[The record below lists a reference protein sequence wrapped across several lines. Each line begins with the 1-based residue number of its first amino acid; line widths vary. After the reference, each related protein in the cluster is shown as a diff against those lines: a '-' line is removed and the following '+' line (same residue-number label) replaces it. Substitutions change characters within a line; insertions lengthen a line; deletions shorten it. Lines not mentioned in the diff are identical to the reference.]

1 MKKTVDNSLSSLTK
15 EEVLETIRSIFKDN
29 EESLKYVDSIIS
41 NLVELKKI
49 SDADSK
55 APEDME
61 LVLRYKIMSIP
72 NMVIIDH
79 NDTVQARFI
88 GYTPSDKIKEAIA
101 KIQENS
107 EGRFVVIEDFNGYIS
122 LVADPDSGDTLVFN
136 TSDEAEEEAKKCQNG
151 KVVKL

>member
-1 MKKTVDNSLSSLTK
+1 MKLKLLKFSAGWCGPCKMQK
-15 EEVLETIRSIFKDN
+15 EELAKNPIGIDIQEIDI
-29 EESLKYVDSIIS
+29 DST
-41 NLVELKKI
+41 
-49 SDADSK
+49 

-61 LVLRYKIMSIP
+61 LVQRYKIMSIP

-101 KIQENS
+101 KIQES
-107 EGRFVVIEDFNGYIS
+107 SRGRFVVIEDFNGCIS
-122 LVADPDSGDTLVFN
+122 LVTDPDSGDTLVFD
-136 TSDEAEEEAKKCQNG
+136 TSDEAEEGAKKCQNG

>member
-1 MKKTVDNSLSSLTK
+1 MKLKLLKFSAQWCGPCKMQK
-15 EEVLETIRSIFKDN
+15 EELAKNPIGIDIQEIDI
-29 EESLKYVDSIIS
+29 DST
-41 NLVELKKI
+41 
-49 SDADSK
+49 

-61 LVLRYKIMSIP
+61 SVQKYKIMSIP

-101 KIQENS
+101 KIQES
-107 EGRFVVIEDFNGYIS
+107 SKGRFVVIEDFNEYIS
-122 LVADPDSGDTLVFN
+122 LVADPDSGDTLIFN

>member
-1 MKKTVDNSLSSLTK
+1 MKLKLLKFSAGWCGPCKMQK
-15 EEVLETIRSIFKDN
+15 EEFAKNPIGIDIQEIDI
-29 EESLKYVDSIIS
+29 DST
-41 NLVELKKI
+41 
-49 SDADSK
+49 

-61 LVLRYKIMSIP
+61 SVQKYKIMSIP

-101 KIQENS
+101 KIQES
-107 EGRFVVIEDFNGYIS
+107 SKGRFVVIEDFNGYIS

>member
-1 MKKTVDNSLSSLTK
+1 MKLKLLKFSAGWCGPCKMQK
-15 EEVLETIRSIFKDN
+15 EELAKNPIGIDIQEIDI
-29 EESLKYVDSIIS
+29 DST
-41 NLVELKKI
+41 
-49 SDADSK
+49 

-61 LVLRYKIMSIP
+61 SVQKYKIMSIP

-107 EGRFVVIEDFNGYIS
+107 KGRFVVMEVQGYIS

-136 TSDEAEEEAKKCQNG
+136 TSDEAEEEAKNCQNG

>member
-1 MKKTVDNSLSSLTK
+1 MKLKLLKFSAGWCGPCKMQK
-15 EEVLETIRSIFKDN
+15 EELAKNPIGIDIQEIDI
-29 EESLKYVDSIIS
+29 DST
-41 NLVELKKI
+41 
-49 SDADSK
+49 

-61 LVLRYKIMSIP
+61 LVQRYKIMSIP

-101 KIQENS
+101 KIQES
-107 EGRFVVIEDFNGYIS
+107 SKGRFVVIEDFNGYIS

-136 TSDEAEEEAKKCQNG
+136 TSDEAEEEAKECQNG